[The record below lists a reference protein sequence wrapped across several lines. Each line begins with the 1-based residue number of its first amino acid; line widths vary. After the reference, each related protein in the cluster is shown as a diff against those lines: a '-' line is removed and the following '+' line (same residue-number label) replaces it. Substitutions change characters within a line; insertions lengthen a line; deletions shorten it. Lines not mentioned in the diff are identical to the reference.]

1 MQNIYANFNIF
12 QLLDTSLLLYSTI
25 FENISL
31 EISSIFFIE
40 SINLLNLT
48 INIENCQF
56 SEILGNFPIF
66 FRLDYQNIKIS
77 TTYFAYNEAGNF
89 FSFNKYHKK
98 LKIETIIYSDG
109 VSSTI
114 ILIGLIFF
122 RNNVNSENILIK
134 NAKKTI
140 LKNLEFRK
148 NNNQYFNFTG
158 GCVGIYD
165 SNYLFL
171 LNVNVFESYS
181 NMTTMGIKII
191 DKNNNLQ
198 QQQETSKFQVF

>member
-1 MQNIYANFNIF
+1 MRFSEFLSFQNCKLQNIYANFNIF

-89 FSFNKYHKK
+89 LLINIIKK
-98 LKIETIIYSDG
+98 IKN
-109 VSSTI
+109 
-114 ILIGLIFF
+114 
-122 RNNVNSENILIK
+122 RNNYILRRC
-134 NAKKTI
+134 
-140 LKNLEFRK
+140 FF
-148 NNNQYFNFTG
+148 NNYFNWTN
-158 GCVGIYD
+158 I
-165 SNYLFL
+165 
-171 LNVNVFESYS
+171 
-181 NMTTMGIKII
+181 
-191 DKNNNLQ
+191 
-198 QQQETSKFQVF
+198 FQK

>member
-89 FSFNKYHKK
+89 LLINIIKTIHDRIRFYPPKRM
-98 LKIETIIYSDG
+98 TIINIQEYNTLELG
-109 VSSTI
+109 
-114 ILIGLIFF
+114 GFKPF
-122 RNNVNSENILIK
+122 ENS
-134 NAKKTI
+134 
-140 LKNLEFRK
+140 
-148 NNNQYFNFTG
+148 
-158 GCVGIYD
+158 
-165 SNYLFL
+165 
-171 LNVNVFESYS
+171 
-181 NMTTMGIKII
+181 
-191 DKNNNLQ
+191 
-198 QQQETSKFQVF
+198 